1 MTQKSHENKPLTPR
15 DFSLRQL
22 AAALLAGTRQAVLF
36 TAEKDAPLLAGR
48 GDAAVFEMS
57 CSQLPLDFMA
67 RLAAAGYDET
77 RRCFF
82 DTSAFSQ
89 AAINLS
95 VVQMLLQEIFSH
107 AASGSEAVVQLCG
120 APSHD
125 GSAEAFIERDVM
137 QRIAAKAGARIYVRE
152 QTAAGE
158 MLLLVKK

>member
-1 MTQKSHENKPLTPR
+1 MTQNHHENWPLTPR

-48 GDAAVFEMS
+48 GDTAVFEMS
-57 CSQLPLDFMA
+57 CSPLPLDFMA

-89 AAINLS
+89 AALNLS
-95 VVQMLLQEIFSH
+95 
-107 AASGSEAVVQLCG
+107 VVQLCG

-125 GSAEAFIERDVM
+125 GSAEAFLERDIM